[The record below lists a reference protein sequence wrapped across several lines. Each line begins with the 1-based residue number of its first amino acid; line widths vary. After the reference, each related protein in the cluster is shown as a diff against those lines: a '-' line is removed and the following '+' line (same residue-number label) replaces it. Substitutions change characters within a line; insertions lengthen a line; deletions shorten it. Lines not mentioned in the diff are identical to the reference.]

1 MGCDIMRQNDEQ
13 INSMQIIKSV
23 KIMIVATYCD
33 RHYFYNRPPSIN
45 LYNLNKISKLVQ
57 NFY

>member
-1 MGCDIMRQNDEQ
+1 MRQNDDIMRQNDEQ

-33 RHYFYNRPPSIN
+33 RHYFYNN
-45 LYNLNKISKLVQ
+45 LYNLNEISKLVQ